1 MRHLTLA
8 LDIMG
13 GDFGPHI
20 ILAAAKSALSAIPHL
35 NLILC
40 GDEHAI
46 RPWLSNLPTDLQT
59 RTRIEHSTQT
69 VLMGEAVSSALRS
82 KKDSSM
88 RRMLDCVEQGRADGC
103 VSAGNT
109 GALMAMAYLVL
120 KTLPGI
126 ERPALISQMPATE
139 GGKVYLLDLGANV
152 DCSSDVLWQ
161 YAVMGSIVAELVGGI
176 TQPKVALL
184 NVGTEENKG
193 NDRIKATSALL
204 NATPSLHYIG
214 YVEGN
219 DIFSQRADVIVTDGF
234 AGNVALKSCEGLAK
248 FVLSEVKKASN
259 QNWLNK
265 ILAKIALPLL
275 RNIYLRM
282 NPDQYNGASLIG
294 LRGIVVKSHGNASS
308 EAFLYAIREAVKEV
322 EMQVPNRIKD
332 KIEAVLMERHD

>member
-1 MRHLTLA
+1 
-8 LDIMG
+8 MG

-20 ILAAAKSALSAIPHL
+20 ILAAAKSALTSIPHL
-35 NLILC
+35 KLILC
-40 GDEHAI
+40 GDEPTIH
-46 RPWLSNLPTDLQT
+46 PWLSALPFDLQA
-59 RTRIEHSTQT
+59 RVSIEHSTQT

-88 RRMLDCVEQGRADGC
+88 RRMLDCVQQGRANGC

-176 TQPKVALL
+176 AQPRVALL

-193 NDRIKATSALL
+193 NDRIKATAMLL
-204 NATPSLHYIG
+204 NATPSLNYIG

>member
-1 MRHLTLA
+1 
-8 LDIMG
+8 
-13 GDFGPHI
+13 
-20 ILAAAKSALSAIPHL
+20 
-35 NLILC
+35 
-40 GDEHAI
+40 
-46 RPWLSNLPTDLQT
+46 
-59 RTRIEHSTQT
+59 
-69 VLMGEAVSSALRS
+69 
-82 KKDSSM
+82 
-88 RRMLDCVEQGRADGC
+88 
-103 VSAGNT
+103 
-109 GALMAMAYLVL
+109 
-120 KTLPGI
+120 
-126 ERPALISQMPATE
+126 MPATE